1 VHCVAMGKIQV
12 ALLALS
18 LGISG
23 GCSSY
28 SDPPTGRNPPPPR
41 SLQNGISIGIGAAA
55 LTTVAFNPNPL
66 VVSLDGKTSVSV
78 RWVNEDITGG
88 DYMDGTATIHSIASD
103 NDAFIMSGELGGNA
117 TYSVTLTAEGDYPY
131 HCAIHPNMVGTI
143 TVNP

>member
-1 VHCVAMGKIQV
+1 MANIQA
-12 ALLALS
+12 ALLAVS
-18 LGISG
+18 LGLSG

-28 SDPPTGRNPPPPR
+28 SAPPTGRNPPPPR
-41 SLQNGISIGIGAAA
+41 SLPNDISIVIGAAA

-66 VVSLDGKTSVSV
+66 VVSRDGNTSVTV

-88 DYMDGTATIHSIASD
+88 DYLEGTATIHSIASD
-103 NDAFIMSGELGGNA
+103 DGSFPTSGEIGGNG
-117 TYSVTLTAEGDYPY
+117 TYSVTLTAADGDYPY

>member
-1 VHCVAMGKIQV
+1 MGKIQV

-18 LGISG
+18 LGMSG
-23 GCSSY
+23 ACGSY
-28 SDPPTGRNPPPPR
+28 SAPHTGRNPPPPT
-41 SLQNGISIGIGAAA
+41 SMPNDISIVIGAAA

-66 VVSLDGKTSVSV
+66 VVSRDGSTSVTV

-88 DYMDGTATIHSIASD
+88 DYQEGTATIHSIASD
-103 NDAFIMSGELGGNA
+103 DGSFPTSGEIGGNG
-117 TYSVTLTAEGDYPY
+117 TYSVTLTADGDYPY